1 MRQTS
6 RTQQTN
12 GLTVIE
18 VLIALALL
26 GVMIGFVANSLA
38 SSFQITRENRKS
50 LDATSAVQRVVESV
64 RGQWQS
70 RGLYGAGCADLT
82 LNQAGSTFMSIAA
95 TVTTLAASAA
105 TISSAT
111 ALDTVS
117 CSTKLTSGTCTVL
130 AQPMKR
136 VVVTATDTENAGREL
151 SKVTLDL
158 VCPVNP

>member
-1 MRQTS
+1 VRQTNKT
-6 RTQQTN
+6 RKTT

-26 GVMIGFVANSLA
+26 GVMVGFVANSLA
-38 SSFQITRENRKS
+38 GSFKITRENRKS

-70 RGLYGAGCADLT
+70 RGLYGAGCAELT
-82 LNQAGSTFMSIAA
+82 LNQANSSFMSIAA
-95 TVTTLAASAA
+95 TVTVLNAAA
-105 TISSAT
+105 TITGSEDPLTTTGCT
-111 ALDTVS
+111 AL
-117 CSTKLTSGTCTVL
+117 LTTGTCTAL

-136 VVVTATDTENAGREL
+136 LIVTATDAETAGREL